1 MIKMSKPKIAIH
13 GAAGRM
19 GKRLIALGQADAELE
34 IAAAVDA
41 PNHPQLGADSG
52 ELAGIGA
59 NGIPLTA
66 TIPAGTP
73 VDVVI
78 DFSSPAALDPLLDL
92 CLANRFGLVYATTG
106 ADETQL
112 AKIRDAAEKIP
123 VLWSPSMSLTV
134 NLTMKLAQVAAEAL
148 ADQDADVEIIE
159 KHHRFKADAPSGTAL
174 KFGQLI
180 ADAMKITGSTHGRF
194 GKPGG
199 RPHDEIGYHAVRI
212 GDNPGEH
219 NIIFGL
225 LGETIELTVKAT
237 SRDAYAVGALS
248 AAKFLAGKEPGNLYG
263 MDDVLNLK

>member
-1 MIKMSKPKIAIH
+1 MENKVKTAIC

-19 GKRLIALGQADAELE
+19 GKRLIALGTADAGIE
-34 IAAAVDA
+34 ITAAIDA
-41 PNHPQLGADSG
+41 PDNPLIGTDSG

-66 TIPAGTP
+66 GMPENVKT
-73 VDVVI
+73 DVII
-78 DFSSPAALDPLLDL
+78 DFSNPAALEPLLTL
-92 CLANRFGLVYATTG
+92 CIERKIALVYATTG
-106 ADETQL
+106 ITEAQKEKLRET
-112 AKIRDAAEKIP
+112 AKAIP

-134 NLTMKLAQVAAEAL
+134 NLTMKLAQIAAAAL

-180 ADAMKITGSTHGRF
+180 AEKMGITAETHGRS
-194 GKPGG
+194 GKPGA
-199 RPHDEIGYHAVRI
+199 RPHNEIGYHAVRI

-225 LGETIELTVKAT
+225 LGETMELTVKAT
-237 SRDAYAVGALS
+237 NRDAYASGALS
-248 AAKFLAGKEPGNLYG
+248 AAKFLADKKPGTLYG
-263 MDDVLNLK
+263 MDDVLNLN